1 MPYLEAEARGS
12 AATTCCGRWFQDLDT
27 TESQQIKSWFLGGAG
42 GRGGV
47 PRVVKLAVK
56 SYWCYSTCRKQRAI
70 NTSFAEFVMSLAL
83 SGRAQPGELARPRA
97 DLQLHHHHVQGQ
109 YGFTYAERARRVR
122 RPRSLGHCSDAQDSN
137 GNALEHTRNGGL
149 RRADCYFPKPR
160 FVLYYRKHSVC

>member
-56 SYWCYSTCRKQRAI
+56 SYWCYVDCRKQRAF
-70 NTSFAEFVMSLAL
+70 NTSLAEFVMSLAL

-97 DLQLHHHHVQGQ
+97 DLQLHHHHVQGL
-109 YGFTYAERARRVR
+109 YGLRRTGASS
-122 RPRSLGHCSDAQDSN
+122 PPGPLGRSLSAHAQDSN
-137 GNALEHTRNGGL
+137 GNALRT
-149 RRADCYFPKPR
+149 YT
-160 FVLYYRKHSVC
+160 